1 MRDQPQLTV
10 ASGTTW
16 LVVAAITAALTI
28 GMFVLLAP
36 TAPAAAWTSVAVVAA
51 CLAAAIVVRIVVR
64 DRRRRVRVL
73 AVLYG
78 AMVAAALV
86 GVLVVRAHA

>member
-16 LVVAAITAALTI
+16 LGVATITAALTI

-36 TAPAAAWTSVAVVAA
+36 TDPAAAWSSIAVIAV
-51 CLAAAIVVRIVVR
+51 CLAASIVTRIAVR

-78 AMVAAALV
+78 AMVVAALL